1 MELKDVLREEREKK
15 GFSLR
20 KLARESNVSQAYLSQ
35 IEKGKSKNPNTD
47 KLLAISYA
55 LDSQGYDEVF
65 LKLANSSDTIIEEPK
80 KMFNQYVNSQTYNQ
94 DLTKINNRM
103 RINKKDSSVI
113 ELDLPSFDIEWLL
126 EQNEYHVFLGSGTE
140 NVINQEG
147 DHNKELLILEPN
159 EKIKLKEV
167 IKKEKQQILESRQL
181 NKRNIEFVELISKAD
196 EYTLIFDLLNND
208 VNDNKQLIERLAL
221 IDDDREIFVAKEY
234 HEEIRKAANNKDA
247 ITLQKLVRMKTIEE
261 LQQFLSEH

>member
-126 EQNEYHVFLGSGTE
+126 EQNEYHVFLGSGTD

-167 IKKEKQQILESRQL
+167 IKKEKQQILESRKL
-181 NKRNIEFVELISKAD
+181 NERHIEFGELISKAD
-196 EYTLIFDLLNND
+196 EYTLIFDLLNDD
-208 VNDNKQLIERLAL
+208 VDDEDVRQRLAP
-221 IDDDREIFVAKEY
+221 IVKDREIFVAKEY
-234 HEEIRKAANNKDA
+234 YNEIKKAANNKDA